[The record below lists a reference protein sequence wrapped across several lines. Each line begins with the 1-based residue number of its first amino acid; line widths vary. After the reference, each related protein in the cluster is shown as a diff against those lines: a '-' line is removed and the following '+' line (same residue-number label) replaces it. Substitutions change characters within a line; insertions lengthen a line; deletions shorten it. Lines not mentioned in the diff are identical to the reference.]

1 MGNFFSRT
9 KNIENKFIN
18 KIVSLYSS
26 QLALLSNSEIEII
39 SQDTL
44 ETNITIKGDNFINLF
59 QVSNGNIII
68 FSDFKIQI
76 ISLKDNTEYATVQEI
91 ENDNK
96 IMLVKLLETKDEL
109 FFIKENINY
118 DKLFDI
124 YNNTTLSN
132 EKINKKNNF
141 VINKNN
147 SIFFDAE
154 YLPQKNEFIFLETN
168 KLKFLE
174 KETFNLKHEITN
186 EDFHLD
192 FQRDV
197 LCLLDDNHVL
207 IGTHKNLYILNINNY
222 EFVSIIR
229 HENIIKGINKI
240 KKDLNGN
247 IILAANNSYNI
258 KGFFPPKHFLIV
270 YKYNTNEKK
279 LDKIYDDTLSMER
292 IIDYVCLNENKIAIV
307 VEYFP
312 FFGGMTKEYL
322 KISSYNY

>member
-1 MGNFFSRT
+1 MGNFFSKT

-18 KIVSLYSS
+18 KIVSLYSG

-59 QVSNGNIII
+59 QISNGNIVI
-68 FSDFKIQI
+68 FSDLKIKI
-76 ISLKDNTEYATVQEI
+76 ISLKYNNEYDTIQEI

-96 IMLVKLLETKDEL
+96 IIFVKLLQTKDEI
-109 FFIKENINY
+109 FFIKKKINY
-118 DKLFDI
+118 DILIDI
-124 YNNTTLSN
+124 YNNTTSSN

-141 VINKNN
+141 VINKTN
-147 SIFFDAE
+147 SIFFDVE
-154 YLPQKNEFIFLETN
+154 YLPQKNEFIFLFTH
-168 KLKFLE
+168 KLKFFD
-174 KETFNLKHEITN
+174 KKTFNLKHEITN

-229 HENIIKGINKI
+229 HDNIIKGINTI

-247 IILAANNSYNI
+247 VVLTANNSHNI
-258 KGFFPPKHFLIV
+258 KGFFTPKDFLIV
-270 YKYNTNEKK
+270 YKYNKNKKK
-279 LDKIYDDTLSMER
+279 LEKIYDDTLSER
-292 IIDYVCLNENKIAIV
+292 IIDFVCLNENKIAFIL
-307 VEYFP
+307 EYFP
-312 FFGGMTKEYL
+312 FFGGMSKEYL